1 MLKGVLGALGNLFF
15 LVTLLFFLCTAIPL
29 AGPRFATLR
38 SGQAGAR
45 RLVGQVRRRTQRY
58 LVVTA
63 LFGAIVA
70 VIDTGALW
78 LLAVPLPLVWGLFS
92 FITNFIPNIGFVI
105 GVIPPALLA
114 LLEGGWDK
122 ALLVVIVYS
131 GINVVI
137 QTFIQPHYVGA
148 TVGLSAEM
156 TFLSLVV
163 WTFLLGPLG
172 ALLAVPMTLLVRAL
186 LIDPDGRL
194 AWVSPLISTTVDPP
208 EDDEAPAP
216 APGAG
221 APIRRPHPAVDLRCP
236 GRPRPPCRRPPG
248 AASPTRGRTRQRGAD
263 RGPGRPGRGRRHPR
277 MQVRAVMDAEE
288 QPAAGRRDRDVQ
300 RRAGMRQAVRDQLA
314 DHQHGRADDLWQLP
328 VQAGPADEVAG
339 RPHRPWVRIQ
349 VDLGRG
355 TGRGLPAHAVPRE
368 QRFLDPA
375 AASPEPWRC
384 PASARGGH
392 RCPAAHGALA
402 RPDRR

>member
-1 MLKGVLGALGNLFF
+1 VATTSSIRAWPGSAAGAPPGLGRGLVILLGAAATVVTAAGIRLGAEIVAPVMLGLVLTIAVLPLTRWAKGHGWPGWAGTLLALVAACAIVLVLLLGTVLAIAKLVELLPQYAEDARSLRTDGTDFLTSHGIGSAPATTAVDQLDPAKLTSALTTVLKGVLGAAGNLFF

-38 SGQAGAR
+38 VAKPELAGSLANFIAA
-45 RLVGQVRRRTQRY
+45 TQRY

-78 LLAVPLPLVWGLFS
+78 LLAVPVPVVWGLFS
-92 FITNFIPNIGFVI
+92 FITNFIPNIGFVV

-114 LLEGGWDK
+114 LLDGGWDQ
-122 ALLVVIVYS
+122 ALLVVVVYS

-186 LIDPDGRL
+186 LIEPDARV

-208 EDDEAPAP
+208 DDGVATAPGPATDPAPAP
-216 APGAG
+216 A
-221 APIRRPHPAVDLRCP
+221 
-236 GRPRPPCRRPPG
+236 
-248 AASPTRGRTRQRGAD
+248 
-263 RGPGRPGRGRRHPR
+263 
-277 MQVRAVMDAEE
+277 
-288 QPAAGRRDRDVQ
+288 
-300 RRAGMRQAVRDQLA
+300 
-314 DHQHGRADDLWQLP
+314 
-328 VQAGPADEVAG
+328 
-339 RPHRPWVRIQ
+339 
-349 VDLGRG
+349 
-355 TGRGLPAHAVPRE
+355 
-368 QRFLDPA
+368 
-375 AASPEPWRC
+375 
-384 PASARGGH
+384 
-392 RCPAAHGALA
+392 
-402 RPDRR
+402 

>member
-1 MLKGVLGALGNLFF
+1 VATPSTVRAPSPFGTGAPSGMGRGLVLLLGAAAAAVAAAGIRLGAEIVAPVMLGLVLTIAVLPLWHWAKGHRWPGWAATLLALVAACAMVLVLVLGTALAIAKLVELLPQYADDARSLRGDGTDFLTSHGIGSGAANAAVDQIDPARLVAALTSVLKGVMGALGNLLF
-15 LVTLLFFLCTAIPL
+15 LVTLLFFLCTAVPL
-29 AGPRFATLR
+29 AGARFATLR
-38 SGQAGAR
+38 EAKPELAGSLSTFVAA
-45 RLVGQVRRRTQRY
+45 TQRY

-114 LLEGGWDK
+114 LLEGGWSN
-122 ALLVVIVYS
+122 ALLVVVVYS

-172 ALLAVPMTLLVRAL
+172 ALLAVPMTLLVRAV

-194 AWVSPLISTTVDPP
+194 AWVSPLIATNVDPP
-208 EDDEAPAP
+208 EDAGDVVGPAPDPAPDPAPAP
-216 APGAG
+216 APA
-221 APIRRPHPAVDLRCP
+221 
-236 GRPRPPCRRPPG
+236 
-248 AASPTRGRTRQRGAD
+248 
-263 RGPGRPGRGRRHPR
+263 RH
-277 MQVRAVMDAEE
+277 
-288 QPAAGRRDRDVQ
+288 
-300 RRAGMRQAVRDQLA
+300 
-314 DHQHGRADDLWQLP
+314 
-328 VQAGPADEVAG
+328 
-339 RPHRPWVRIQ
+339 
-349 VDLGRG
+349 
-355 TGRGLPAHAVPRE
+355 
-368 QRFLDPA
+368 A
-375 AASPEPWRC
+375 AA
-384 PASARGGH
+384 PA
-392 RCPAAHGALA
+392 PNT
-402 RPDRR
+402 P

>member
-1 MLKGVLGALGNLFF
+1 MRAWPQPSAGTPPGLGRGLVLLLGTAATAVTAVGIRWGAEIVAPVMLGLVLTIAVLPLTRWAKKHGWPGWAGTLLALVAACLIVLVLLLGTVLAIVKLVDLLPQYADDARSLRADGTNFLTGHGVGSGSATTAVDQLDPAKLTSSLKSVITGVLGAAGNLFF

-38 SGQAGAR
+38 VAKPELAGSLAR
-45 RLVGQVRRRTQRY
+45 FIAATQRY

-114 LLEGGWDK
+114 LLEGGWDQ
-122 ALLVVIVYS
+122 ALLVVVVYS

-148 TVGLSAEM
+148 TVGLSTEM

-186 LIDPDGRL
+186 VLDPDGRL
-194 AWVSPLISTTVDPP
+194 AWVSPLISTNVDPP
-208 EDDEAPAP
+208 EQAVAPAPGPATDPAP
-216 APGAG
+216 AP
-221 APIRRPHPAVDLRCP
+221 
-236 GRPRPPCRRPPG
+236 
-248 AASPTRGRTRQRGAD
+248 S
-263 RGPGRPGRGRRHPR
+263 
-277 MQVRAVMDAEE
+277 
-288 QPAAGRRDRDVQ
+288 
-300 RRAGMRQAVRDQLA
+300 
-314 DHQHGRADDLWQLP
+314 
-328 VQAGPADEVAG
+328 
-339 RPHRPWVRIQ
+339 
-349 VDLGRG
+349 
-355 TGRGLPAHAVPRE
+355 
-368 QRFLDPA
+368 
-375 AASPEPWRC
+375 
-384 PASARGGH
+384 
-392 RCPAAHGALA
+392 
-402 RPDRR
+402 

>member
-1 MLKGVLGALGNLFF
+1 VATSSLIRARLQPAAGAPPGLGRGLILLLGAAATVVTAAGIRAGAEIVAPVMLGLVLTIAVLPLTRWAKGHGWPGWAGTLLALVAACAIVLVLLLGTVLAIAKLVELLPQYAEDARGLRTDGTDFLTSHGIGSAPATTAVDQLDPAKLTSALTTVLKGVLGAAGNLFF

-38 SGQAGAR
+38 VAKPELAGSLAR
-45 RLVGQVRRRTQRY
+45 FIAATQRY

-92 FITNFIPNIGFVI
+92 FITNFIPNIGFVV

-114 LLEGGWDK
+114 LLEQGWGK
-122 ALLVVIVYS
+122 ALTVVIVYS

-186 LIDPDGRL
+186 LIDPDARA
-194 AWVSPLISTTVDPP
+194 AWVSPLISTTADPP
-208 EDDEAPAP
+208 EDDVAPAP
-216 APGAG
+216 APG
-221 APIRRPHPAVDLRCP
+221 PA
-236 GRPRPPCRRPPG
+236 
-248 AASPTRGRTRQRGAD
+248 T
-263 RGPGRPGRGRRHPR
+263 
-277 MQVRAVMDAEE
+277 
-288 QPAAGRRDRDVQ
+288 
-300 RRAGMRQAVRDQLA
+300 
-314 DHQHGRADDLWQLP
+314 
-328 VQAGPADEVAG
+328 
-339 RPHRPWVRIQ
+339 
-349 VDLGRG
+349 
-355 TGRGLPAHAVPRE
+355 
-368 QRFLDPA
+368 DPA
-375 AASPEPWRC
+375 
-384 PASARGGH
+384 PA
-392 RCPAAHGALA
+392 PA
-402 RPDRR
+402 

>member
-1 MLKGVLGALGNLFF
+1 VATSSSIRAWPQPSAGTPPGLGRGLVLLLGAAATVVTAAGIRLGAEIVAPVMLGLVLTIAVLPLTRWARGHGWPGWAGTLLALVAACLIVLVLLLGTVLAIVKLVDLLPQYADDARSLRADGTDFLTGHGIGSGSATTAVDQLDPDKLTSSLKSVIKGVLGAAGNLFF

-38 SGQAGAR
+38 VAKPELAGSLAR
-45 RLVGQVRRRTQRY
+45 FIAATQRY

-114 LLEGGWDK
+114 LLEGGWDQ
-122 ALLVVIVYS
+122 ALLVVLVYS

-148 TVGLSAEM
+148 TVGLSTEM

-186 LIDPDGRL
+186 LLDPDGRL
-194 AWVSPLISTTVDPP
+194 AWVSPLISTNVDPP
-208 EDDEAPAP
+208 EDEVAPAPGPVIDPAP
-216 APGAG
+216 APG
-221 APIRRPHPAVDLRCP
+221 
-236 GRPRPPCRRPPG
+236 
-248 AASPTRGRTRQRGAD
+248 
-263 RGPGRPGRGRRHPR
+263 
-277 MQVRAVMDAEE
+277 
-288 QPAAGRRDRDVQ
+288 
-300 RRAGMRQAVRDQLA
+300 
-314 DHQHGRADDLWQLP
+314 
-328 VQAGPADEVAG
+328 
-339 RPHRPWVRIQ
+339 
-349 VDLGRG
+349 
-355 TGRGLPAHAVPRE
+355 
-368 QRFLDPA
+368 
-375 AASPEPWRC
+375 
-384 PASARGGH
+384 
-392 RCPAAHGALA
+392 
-402 RPDRR
+402 